1 MAVLNDILKFNE
13 NFVEEKQYE
22 PYIAGK
28 YPNKR
33 YVILTCMDTRLVEL
47 LPKAM
52 NIHNGDVKMV
62 KSAGATVSH
71 PFGGIMRSLLVAI
84 YALQADEIF
93 VVGHYDCGMSAVDPD
108 VVLGTMQERGI
119 SAETI
124 KNVQYSGIDLNSWL
138 KGFGDVTKNVEHS
151 VDMIRNHP
159 LVSKDIPVHGLVI
172 DPQTGKLDLV
182 TSGYED

>member
-1 MAVLNDILKFNE
+1 MAVLDDILDFNGT
-13 NFVEEKQYE
+13 FVEEKQYE
-22 PYIAGK
+22 PYITSK
-28 YPNKR
+28 YPDKH

-71 PFGGIMRSLLVAI
+71 PYGGIMRSLLVAI

-93 VVGHYDCGMSAVDPD
+93 VVGHYDCGMSAVDPA
-108 VVLGTMQERGI
+108 VVLENMKQRGI

-124 KNVQYSGIDLNSWL
+124 KNVQYSGVDLNQWL

-151 VDMIRNHP
+151 VDVIRNHP
-159 LVSKDIPVHGLVI
+159 LVSKEIPVHGLVI
-172 DPQTGKLDLV
+172 DPETGKLDLV
-182 TSGYED
+182 TSGYTD